1 MSTKWLGKRDAHKIN
16 LAPCAKLEK
25 RATEREHK
33 QRGDKEQETGDG
45 PCKVTACG
53 PNTTNSQEGSGRGS
67 SGSCQGLRLCKH
79 RRSQTHA
86 CCRQHVQTEEVLTVM
101 LLFWRMA
108 PEVRLPNLPTDGTG
122 TPQRSMLSGR
132 SRFPMTRARQ
142 RHWPLSVQTFHNL

>member
-1 MSTKWLGKRDAHKIN
+1 MHNT
-16 LAPCAKLEK
+16 CMY
-25 RATEREHK
+25 EHEYKPAK
-33 QRGDKEQETGDG
+33 QRVYKEQETGDG

-108 PEVRLPNLPTDGTG
+108 PEVRREDFPISQL
-122 TPQRSMLSGR
+122 MGR
-132 SRFPMTRARQ
+132 GLRNAPCYRAGRAS
-142 RHWPLSVQTFHNL
+142 L